1 MAGPIVIGVPLMA
14 SRDGIPVWK
23 HVCMQVGGPGF
34 VNLKGASKGCTSI
47 IEEKEKTRNSFACQA
62 NGLMLKPPGGLSIYQ
77 SVIPVRNSL
86 REVVD

>member
-14 SRDGIPVWK
+14 SRNGTPIWK

-34 VNLKGASKGCTSI
+34 VNLKRSSKGCTSI
-47 IEEKEKTRNSFACQA
+47 IEEKQKARNSFACQA
-62 NGLMLKPPGGLSIYQ
+62 NGLMLKPPGGLSIYL

-86 REVVD
+86 REVVG